1 MLTPRFRDLQRQKE
15 MVKNLYNE
23 CMALE
28 ELLEE
33 AVNALGPDA
42 RDILAQ
48 IRQASLKCV
57 NCMPKQWF
65 SICDWKEGSRNGF
78 LCAIG
83 RRREVGI

>member
-1 MLTPRFRDLQRQKE
+1 MEGIQQPTVNPDLRFCDLQRQKE

-48 IRQASLKCV
+48 IR
-57 NCMPKQWF
+57 
-65 SICDWKEGSRNGF
+65 
-78 LCAIG
+78 
-83 RRREVGI
+83 

>member
-1 MLTPRFRDLQRQKE
+1 

-33 AVNALGPDA
+33 SVNALGPDA

-48 IRQASLKCV
+48 IRSVALL
-57 NCMPKQWF
+57 
-65 SICDWKEGSRNGF
+65 ICRALVYGCCPQTGT
-78 LCAIG
+78 CYAG
-83 RRREVGI
+83 CT

>member
-1 MLTPRFRDLQRQKE
+1 

-48 IRQASLKCV
+48 VRCGALMSLPPSCV
-57 NCMPKQWF
+57 KGGLALWTGF
-65 SICDWKEGSRNGF
+65 SLFSEQLVSE
-78 LCAIG
+78 LT
-83 RRREVGI
+83 